1 MKHGGV
7 AVSSIKEEKWRGKK
21 AKKEEK
27 RGRRKVCCSRV
38 LPKREKEKRRM
49 AKGVDERAGEKENK
63 RRKDIIL
70 YWSTLPLALLFFWL
84 IGTLCRQFVVHTCD
98 EL

>member
-1 MKHGGV
+1 MARKEGEEGG
-7 AVSSIKEEKWRGKK
+7 EKGKK
-21 AKKEEK
+21 E
-27 RGRRKVCCSRV
+27 GICSRV